1 MNERPPFSLPL
12 EALLA
17 KIKKKEENLWGKIQS
32 SSHKWLSRLEAH
44 PFVQNYCTFL
54 NKTRSATSL
63 RSGPTIE
70 LDSLFLLS
78 VLFHLLLIFLLA
90 RLSFTPI
97 PSVNPKPILVRFF
110 DLGKPSQKGIKKA
123 KVKPKKIARP
133 RPKPPTPVAAKP
145 KPVKP
150 PPKAKP
156 KPLLPGPK
164 VLAEAPKEITGLT
177 GEPVE
182 AMIQMPTSDTGG
194 SQSSFQ
200 VEADPLPTALIGQS
214 SMLPKSLSR
223 IENIRGEDIKGASRV
238 SSLSSPDFNAYLN
251 KIKNRVN
258 AVWKYPQGISGR
270 YKVQLSFVLD
280 RAGTLVLVKVLDSPD
295 SKLDSS
301 ALQAMK
307 LASPFPP
314 IPESLKGLAGEEIG
328 IRFTIDLGLKATP

>member
-1 MNERPPFSLPL
+1 MNEKPPFSLPL

-44 PFVQNYCTFL
+44 PFLQNYCTFL

-90 RLSFTPI
+90 RLSFTPT
-97 PSVNPKPILVRFF
+97 PPVNPEPILVRFF
-110 DLGKPSQKGIKKA
+110 DLGKTSQKGIKKG
-123 KVKPKKIARP
+123 KIKPKKIARP
-133 RPKPPTPVAAKP
+133 HPKPPTPVAAKP
-145 KPVKP
+145 KPAKP
-150 PPKAKP
+150 LPKA

-164 VLAEAPKEITGLT
+164 VLAEAPKEITGFT

-182 AMIQMPTSDTGG
+182 AMIQMPTSETGG
-194 SQSSFQ
+194 SPSSVQ
-200 VEADPLPTALIGQS
+200 VEVDPLPRALTIES

-223 IENIRGEDIKGASRV
+223 IESIRGEDIKVASRV
-238 SSLSSPDFNAYLN
+238 SSLSGPDFNAYLN

-258 AVWKYPQGISGR
+258 AVWKYPQGISGKH
-270 YKVQLSFVLD
+270 KVYLSFVLD
-280 RAGTLVLVKVLDSPD
+280 RAGTLVQVKVLDSPD
-295 SKLDSS
+295 SKVDSS

-314 IPESLKGLAGEEIG
+314 IPESLKDLAGEQIG
-328 IRFTIDLGLKATP
+328 ITFTIDLGLKTTP